1 MVYGAVIIALIYSL
15 FPIIWLFLT
24 SIKPRALTFAIPPVW
39 LFPPTLEN
47 YAQVFVFGSFPKYF
61 ANSLLVALSSTA
73 IAAIT
78 GTLAAYAFARFEF
91 RGRDTLQVLALVPQ
105 VLPPITIIIPLF
117 AIFRSIDLVD
127 HPIAL
132 ILTYQSFTIPLVI
145 WTMIGFFRDVPRDL
159 EEAALIDGASRIGA
173 LWRIVLPLVTPGLA
187 AAAILSLIYCW
198 NEFLYAVILT
208 GRDAKTV
215 PVAISGFITNKDIL
229 WGRIAA
235 SGTVVLLPV
244 LLFALSVQRY
254 LVRGLARGAVK

>member
-1 MVYGAVIIALIYSL
+1 MGGSGRRHQYQPGAPTMTDHESNGQPSPPPPAA
-15 FPIIWLFLT
+15 
-24 SIKPRALTFAIPPVW
+24 PREPSFA
-39 LFPPTLEN
+39 
-47 YAQVFVFGSFPKYF
+47 
-61 ANSLLVALSSTA
+61 
-73 IAAIT
+73 
-78 GTLAAYAFARFEF
+78 
-91 RGRDTLQVLALVPQ
+91 
-105 VLPPITIIIPLF
+105 PLF
-117 AIFRSIDLVD
+117 ALGQLLATPSALRTLEAFGVDPLSLVVRHVRGDWGDLCTSD
-127 HPIAL
+127 SQL
-132 ILTYQSFTIPLVI
+132 N
-145 WTMIGFFRDVPRDL
+145 
-159 EEAALIDGASRIGA
+159 EAALIDGASRIGA